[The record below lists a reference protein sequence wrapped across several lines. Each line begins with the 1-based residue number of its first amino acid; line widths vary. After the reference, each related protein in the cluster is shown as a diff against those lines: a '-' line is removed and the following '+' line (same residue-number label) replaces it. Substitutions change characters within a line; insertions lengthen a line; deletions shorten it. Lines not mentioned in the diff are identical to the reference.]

1 MRMKLSTMKL
11 RMIAIMIAGGKMVM
25 IIMLMIRRSRRTMA
39 VVKMM
44 KLWIMRMTRIRIKES
59 RVAY

>member
-1 MRMKLSTMKL
+1 MMMKLSTMKL

-25 IIMLMIRRSRRTMA
+25 IIMLMIRRRRRMA

-44 KLWIMRMTRIRIKES
+44 KLWIMRMTWIRIKES